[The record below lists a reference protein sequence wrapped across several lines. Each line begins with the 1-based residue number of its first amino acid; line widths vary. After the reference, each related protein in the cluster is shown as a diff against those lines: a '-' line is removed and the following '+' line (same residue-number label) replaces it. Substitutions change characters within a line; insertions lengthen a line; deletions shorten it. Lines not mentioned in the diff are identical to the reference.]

1 MATAVQPA
9 MSMAS
14 FNPMPNQCVDPNE
27 FFDFAQLPSPTQPQS
42 LKREQSAASGMASP
56 TSTNIDDDLQT
67 PAKPSHEYERFKQ
80 QTGLP
85 SGSIAGLGYNT
96 GFPLFSSSGLDDMT
110 MMGGDSLMD
119 SSAWNSGLPMDVSM
133 NMGMDYRHN
142 SFVFNEGSQD
152 DFVDPSAITQEE
164 VPNVRVWPGMHQQQ
178 AAMAKAQAQ
187 AQQQR
192 AQQLAQQKQQQA
204 MQQQQQQQQQQQPTR
219 LGSTSQASRKTSSP
233 LSDAHTEEM
242 ITRVVAQ
249 IRADSQNASSTM
261 QDNNQT
267 LLPHIIRAKKDEED
281 MDEDERLLASEEGKK
296 LSSKERRQL
305 RNKVSARAFR
315 SRRKEYIGQLEGE
328 VAMKVNEANELRAQ
342 NRLLMEENAR
352 SRAFIERL
360 LRHQAFTPFLEELSR
375 DESLQIKAPMTTMP
389 SSSATVTAAPAPTF
403 APQPQFNA
411 LSQPENPQVSMTMA
425 PEPQIDF
432 AMLNLN
438 NSNNTANANWNV
450 NNGFNFQQ
458 PVAFAVTELPEGP
471 SNPLDT
477 QAMSGKGYSAIFDAE
492 DDASVDEVKADYP
505 VIKSPVQS
513 TQPAAVSVDEAEEH
527 DDEYDLYYSSP
538 ATTVSAPLDE
548 QESLFTNPEKAFA
561 HYSLVLSDDANETRL
576 AERLERKIAAMSTVM
591 QRISDITSMLDS

>member
-1 MATAVQPA
+1 
-9 MSMAS
+9 
-14 FNPMPNQCVDPNE
+14 
-27 FFDFAQLPSPTQPQS
+27 
-42 LKREQSAASGMASP
+42 
-56 TSTNIDDDLQT
+56 
-67 PAKPSHEYERFKQ
+67 
-80 QTGLP
+80 
-85 SGSIAGLGYNT
+85 
-96 GFPLFSSSGLDDMT
+96 
-110 MMGGDSLMD
+110 
-119 SSAWNSGLPMDVSM
+119 
-133 NMGMDYRHN
+133 
-142 SFVFNEGSQD
+142 
-152 DFVDPSAITQEE
+152 
-164 VPNVRVWPGMHQQQ
+164 
-178 AAMAKAQAQ
+178 
-187 AQQQR
+187 
-192 AQQLAQQKQQQA
+192 
-204 MQQQQQQQQQQQPTR
+204 
-219 LGSTSQASRKTSSP
+219 
-233 LSDAHTEEM
+233 
-242 ITRVVAQ
+242 
-249 IRADSQNASSTM
+249 
-261 QDNNQT
+261 
-267 LLPHIIRAKKDEED
+267 
-281 MDEDERLLASEEGKK
+281 
-296 LSSKERRQL
+296 
-305 RNKVSARAFR
+305 
-315 SRRKEYIGQLEGE
+315 
-328 VAMKVNEANELRAQ
+328 MKVNEANELRAQ

-389 SSSATVTAAPAPTF
+389 SSSATVTAAPAPAF

-411 LSQPENPQVSMTMA
+411 LSQPENPQVSMAMA

-438 NSNNTANANWNV
+438 NSNANANANWNV

-513 TQPAAVSVDEAEEH
+513 VQPAAAPADETEEH

-548 QESLFTNPEKAFA
+548 QESLFANPEKALA